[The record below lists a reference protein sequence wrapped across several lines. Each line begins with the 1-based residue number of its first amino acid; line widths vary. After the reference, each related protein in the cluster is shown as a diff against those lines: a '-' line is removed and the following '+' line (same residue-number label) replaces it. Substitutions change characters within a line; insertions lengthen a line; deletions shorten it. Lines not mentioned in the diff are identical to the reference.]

1 MRYGHNDLW
10 NRSMTGLIRQPSRQ
24 TWAPGMEVKAGFV
37 TATVVGR
44 MRDENEWLLVG
55 KNGAHYVFANHQGL
69 SRLHSER
76 EIALAKAQVA
86 ARYAA

>member
-1 MRYGHNDLW
+1 MTYGYNGKYDRHMN
-10 NRSMTGLIRQPSRQ
+10 LIRQPSKQ

-44 MRDENEWLLVG
+44 MRDANEWLLVG
-55 KNGAHYVFANHQGL
+55 KNGNYYVFANHQGL
-69 SRLHSER
+69 GKLYEY
-76 EIALAKAQVA
+76 EIADAKAQVA